1 MTDWKDP
8 IHPGEVLAGELGEI
22 GLEASQLAR
31 TIGIPKEQI
40 DQLLQGQQNMTAD
53 IAQRLGDYF
62 NTGAQFWLNLQTA
75 YEQDLVIVQQEILN
89 RSLW

>member
-1 MTDWKDP
+1 MIDWKDP
-8 IHPGEVLAGELGEI
+8 IHPGEVLAGELDEI
-22 GLEASQLAR
+22 GLGASQLAR
-31 TIGIPKEQI
+31 TIGVPKEQI

-89 RSLW
+89 